1 MTVWQGELSLDVHV
15 TLQAGGWIS
24 SRIMDEVPP
33 FPSFGMQAARSV
45 AGFATQL
52 QPRLTVHHKAG
63 MRGVH
68 EVAADIL
75 MAEHAIIATDEFG
88 TLGLWNHEHRPVHRL
103 AGDEP

>member
-1 MTVWQGELSLDVHV
+1 
-15 TLQAGGWIS
+15 
-24 SRIMDEVPP
+24 
-33 FPSFGMQAARSV
+33 
-45 AGFATQL
+45 
-52 QPRLTVHHKAG
+52 